1 MNPPNVITITSAYAV
16 FTWNPPQEPNGIII
30 HYNIE
35 IDPLGFIGTM
45 RPREDVLSC
54 YSLLN
59 IAYQSN
65 ITAYGE
71 AINISVVPYT
81 DYRLRISASTI
92 AGAGEFSQYTL
103 FSTLE
108 AGMLYIH

>member
-1 MNPPNVITITSAYAV
+1 M

-54 YSLLN
+54 YSLSN

-71 AINISVVPYT
+71 SINISVVPYT
-81 DYRLRISASTI
+81 EYRLRISASTS